1 MLELKN
7 ITKYYETGDFKQM
20 ALNGVSMRFSQNEVV
35 AILGPSGC
43 GKTTLLNIIG
53 GLDRYTEGD
62 LVINGKSTK
71 DFKDSDWDSY
81 RNNSIG
87 FVFQS
92 YNLINHI
99 TVLDNV
105 EMALT
110 LSGVSPK
117 EKKERA
123 KYVLER
129 VGLLKHINKKP
140 NQLSGGQKQRVA
152 IARALANDPDIILMD
167 EPTGALDSKTSIQIL
182 DLVKEVAGDRLV
194 IMVTHNSELADKY
207 ANRVIELSDGEIIS
221 DNGNNEEKSEET
233 IYNPKKTAMRFTT
246 ALKLSFN
253 NLKTKLVR
261 SIITAF
267 AASIGIIGVALVLSI
282 SNGFGSEVDRL
293 QKESLSGMPI
303 TISQMAPNFD
313 MESYRDRFE
322 EFTPEE
328 GYIYPRNYMP
338 FKINNITDEYVDFIN
353 DMDSKYYESISFEY
367 NPSIFNLIIKK
378 DNVSTVLNTND
389 VNFTPLPN
397 DYEYILEQFELVD
410 GSMPTSPNQ
419 VLFVIGGENEIN
431 SSILNGLR
439 IDSTDDKIPF
449 SEVKSLEISATYNN
463 NYYIKNGD
471 YYQVTADLNSAFAS
485 GINLEVSG
493 VIRGKTDVA
502 SLLISNGLAY
512 NQDLSNLIFEQ
523 SRTSDIVLDQLAVD
537 YNVRTGVAFSPI
549 NTKTAALKR
558 LGASSIPDSIKIY
571 TSNFD
576 AKDELKLYLDTFN
589 DGKEVENQIIYTDLA
604 AEFTTVISSLING
617 ISIVL
622 IAFAAI
628 SLVVSS
634 VMIGIITYV
643 SVLER
648 TKEIGVLR
656 SLGARKKD
664 ITRVFNAETF
674 IIGLSA
680 GVFGVVITILI
691 NIPLDILLTDLIG
704 NMSNV
709 ASLSYQHA
717 IILIFVSV
725 MLTLISGLLPALIA
739 AKKDPVN
746 ALREES

>member
-7 ITKYYETGDFKQM
+7 ITKFYETGEFQQM
-20 ALNGVSMRFSQNEVV
+20 ALNGVSMKFSKSEVV

-53 GLDRYTEGD
+53 GLDRYTNGD
-62 LVINGKSTK
+62 LIINGKSTK
-71 DFKDSDWDSY
+71 DFKDADWDSY

-99 TVLDNV
+99 SVLDNV

-123 KYVLER
+123 KYVLDR
-129 VGLLKHINKKP
+129 VGLIKHAHKKP
-140 NQLSGGQKQRVA
+140 NQLSGGQRQRVA

-167 EPTGALDSKTSIQIL
+167 EPTGALDSKTSVQIL
-182 DLVKEVAGDRLV
+182 DLVKEVANDRLV
-194 IMVTHNSELADKY
+194 IMVTHNSELANMY
-207 ANRVIELSDGEIIS
+207 ANRVIQLSDGEVVS
-221 DNGNNEEKSEET
+221 DNGKKTDNKSEDK
-233 IYNPKKTAMRFTT
+233 YNPKKTAMSFLT

-253 NLKTKLVR
+253 NLRTKLVR
-261 SIITAF
+261 SIMTAF

-282 SNGFGSEVDRL
+282 SNGFGTEVDRL

-303 TISQMAPNFD
+303 TISQLAPNFD

-322 EFTPEE
+322 EFTPDD
-328 GYIYPRNYMP
+328 GYIYPRNFMP
-338 FKINNITDEYVDFIN
+338 FKVNNITTDYLEFIN
-353 DMDSKYYESISFEY
+353 NMDSSYYESISFEY
-367 NPSIFNLIIKK
+367 SPDIFNLVIKK
-378 DNVSTVLNTND
+378 NNVTTILNTSE
-389 VNFTPLPN
+389 VSFTPLPN
-397 DYEYILEQFELVD
+397 NDNYILEQFELVD
-410 GSMPTSPNQ
+410 GVMPKEANQ
-419 VLFVIGGENEIN
+419 VLFVIGGDNRIN
-431 SSILNGLR
+431 SSILTTLK
-439 IDSTDDKIPF
+439 IDASSEKIPF
-449 SEVKSLEISATYNN
+449 SEVMNLEISSIKNN
-463 NYYIKNGD
+463 DFYIKNGD
-471 YYQVTADLNSAFAS
+471 YYFVNNDLNSLYSS
-485 GINLEVSG
+485 GVNLEVTG
-493 VIRGKTDVA
+493 IIRGKTDVA
-502 SLLISNGLAY
+502 SLLISNGIAY
-512 NQDLSNLIFEQ
+512 KQELSNLVLND
-523 SRTSDIVLDQLAVD
+523 SKNSDIVQEQLTVN
-537 YNVRTGVAFSPI
+537 YNVRTGEVFTPF
-549 NTKTAALKR
+549 NTKISVLKE
-558 LGASSIPDSIKIY
+558 LGGSIIPESIRIY
-571 TSNFD
+571 TSNFE
-576 AKDELKLYLDTFN
+576 AKDELKKHLDTYN
-589 DGKEVENQIIYTDLA
+589 DDLPVEEQIIYTDLA
-604 AEFTTVISSLING
+604 AEFTSVISSLIDG

-648 TKEIGVLR
+648 TKEIGILR

-680 GVFGVVITILI
+680 GVFGVIITVLI
-691 NIPLDILLTDLIG
+691 NIPLDILLTRLIG

-709 ASLSYQHA
+709 ATLSYQHA
-717 IILIFVSV
+717 FLLIFVSV
-725 MLTLISGLLPALIA
+725 GLTLISGLLPALIA

>member
-233 IYNPKKTAMRFTT
+233 IYNPKKTAMSFTT

-471 YYQVTADLNSAFAS
+471 YYQVTADLNSAFES

-549 NTKTAALKR
+549 NTKIAALKR

-589 DGKEVENQIIYTDLA
+589 YGKEVENQIIYTDLA